1 MASQVLSS
9 PLGQFSKL
17 ENRPVA
23 NFHPTIWGDQF
34 ISYTHEDEVTR
45 ACKEKQVED
54 LKEEI
59 RRQLMNAA
67 GNTFQQL
74 KFINAVQRLGVAYH
88 FEREI
93 EEVLQHIYDSYPDG
107 DDMEGMFNEF
117 KDEKGDFKKALVSDV
132 RGMLGL
138 YEAAHLRVNGED
150 ILDEALAFTTTHLRS
165 MVEHL
170 EYPLAEQ
177 VAHALK
183 QPIRKDF
190 NLVQSL
196 HKEELSN
203 IARWWK
209 ELDFATKLPFARDR
223 LVEGYFWILGAIL
236 TKTISMTSIID
247 DIYDA
252 YGTFEELELFTK
264 AIERSPS
271 EYMKHCYVALLDV
284 YKEIEEE
291 MEKKETNIGCNLIE
305 CLMMKNLVRAY
316 FHEAKWFHEGRYQQ
330 WKKEYMLVALVTS
343 SSCMLTTWSFIGM
356 GEIMTKEAFDRV
368 FSDPKI
374 LTAAAVILRLMDGI
388 TTHERGH
395 VASGIECY
403 MKQYGVSEEQVYSE
417 FHKQVE
423 NAWLDINQECL
434 KPTAVPM
441 PLLTRV
447 VNLSRVM
454 DVIYKEEDGY
464 THVGKVMK
472 NNIGSVLIDPIV

>member
-1 MASQVLSS
+1 MKYSFGSCFINLAKGLMKNFSFTSSIPFIHYFQHYYFTLSS
-9 PLGQFSKL
+9 
-17 ENRPVA
+17 
-23 NFHPTIWGDQF
+23 TI
-34 ISYTHEDEVTR
+34 Y
-45 ACKEKQVED
+45 K
-54 LKEEI
+54 
-59 RRQLMNAA
+59 
-67 GNTFQQL
+67 
-74 KFINAVQRLGVAYH
+74 
-88 FEREI
+88 
-93 EEVLQHIYDSYPDG
+93 
-107 DDMEGMFNEF
+107 
-117 KDEKGDFKKALVSDV
+117 
-132 RGMLGL
+132 
-138 YEAAHLRVNGED
+138 
-150 ILDEALAFTTTHLRS
+150 
-165 MVEHL
+165 HL

-183 QPIRKDF
+183 QPIRKGLEDETSHDTTLLKLAKLDF

-209 ELDFATKLPFARDR
+209 ALDFATKLPFARDR
-223 LVEGYFWILGAIL
+223 LVEGYFWILGVYFEPQYVRARRIL

-264 AIERSPS
+264 AIERWDINSIDHLP

-291 MEKKETNIGCNLIE
+291 MEKKGNQYRVQYAIE
-305 CLMMKNLVRAY
+305 AVGHSALTLFYENLVRAY
-316 FHEAKWFHEGRYQQ
+316 FHEAKWFHEGRIPTME
-330 WKKEYMLVALVTS
+330 EYMRIALVTS
-343 SSCMLTTWSFIGM
+343 GYYMLTTMSFIGM
-356 GEIMTKEAFDRV
+356 GEIVTKEAFDWV
-368 FSDPKI
+368 ISDPKI
-374 LTAAAVILRLMDGI
+374 ITASAVICRLMDDI
-388 TTHERGH
+388 SSHKRGH
-395 VASGIECY
+395 MASGIECY
-403 MKQYGVSEEQVYSE
+403 MKQYGVSEDQVYSE
-417 FHKQVE
+417 FYKQVE